1 MEYNKQS
8 SVHSDIHGE
17 LFPPLGSRGPKA
29 SKAWSYGGLRKD
41 LAGNLIQDKMYCALC
56 PKTFRYASSPG
67 ALQDHLNNRHM
78 EEIYKKQSAYNSMLM
93 EEKEEPFDY
102 ETSETRLSPKEVTN
116 DTLQAPTKPRKMIFK
131 LTETSPVQSKFHGD
145 LFPPP
150 GSKGP
155 RASMCWTFGGMKK
168 DSDGNLLKDK
178 LYCALCPQ
186 TLGPYVSSPS
196 NLRNHIT
203 NKHKEEILKEQK
215 DYDLMLNE
223 EKGEPETELS
233 DILYDTFA
241 TQWCQK

>member
-1 MEYNKQS
+1 M
-8 SVHSDIHGE
+8 
-17 LFPPLGSRGPKA
+17 
-29 SKAWSYGGLRKD
+29 
-41 LAGNLIQDKMYCALC
+41 
-56 PKTFRYASSPG
+56 
-67 ALQDHLNNRHM
+67 
-78 EEIYKKQSAYNSMLM
+78 
-93 EEKEEPFDY
+93 
-102 ETSETRLSPKEVTN
+102 SPKEVTN

-150 GSKGP
+150 GSRGP

-203 NKHKEEILKEQK
+203 NKHKEVILKEQK

-223 EKGEPETELS
+223 EKEEPETELS